1 MSNTTKKFERT
12 EQESDTQQQEQQQ
25 EHIIPLA
32 ERDDIAVID
41 LRSNNDFT
49 VKPSHLLQNEEWL
62 QQTIELFSVEKLVPS
77 LTVDDAMKEKADLL
91 VGMLRDRMK
100 SLVKRRINSKEKQE
114 HWALKLASK
123 NLAVVAAYMVLADH
137 VKEDLTFLDSTKS
150 ILHNTLQKYLL
161 CASFPKQAGAYM
173 YYDIINAEFVRSG
186 KVGSRGFQERHIDHM
201 KAANKLDHNSSN
213 FYFNYPSRNVIT
225 LVGTAGR
232 SGTFE
237 SLTQCVAA
245 GFDPSGEL
253 AMSIVHKR
261 VECGGIMI
269 MNDDDVRRIES
280 SVKKNETKTSK
291 FNDYLAYLFELGYDL
306 AINTAVNMS
315 SNPGFESFV
324 GVFGNA

>member
-1 MSNTTKKFERT
+1 
-12 EQESDTQQQEQQQ
+12 
-25 EHIIPLA
+25 
-32 ERDDIAVID
+32 
-41 LRSNNDFT
+41 
-49 VKPSHLLQNEEWL
+49 
-62 QQTIELFSVEKLVPS
+62 
-77 LTVDDAMKEKADLL
+77 
-91 VGMLRDRMK
+91 
-100 SLVKRRINSKEKQE
+100 
-114 HWALKLASK
+114 
-123 NLAVVAAYMVLADH
+123 
-137 VKEDLTFLDSTKS
+137 
-150 ILHNTLQKYLL
+150 
-161 CASFPKQAGAYM
+161 M

-213 FYFNYPSRNVIT
+213 FYFNYPSRNVIA